1 MFSLYKKFKGLFYS
15 VLFWLCIL
23 SFFSVLNEM
32 VLNVSLPDIANHFNT
47 TPGITN
53 WVNTAYM
60 LTFSIGTAVY
70 GKLSDYINIKKLLII
85 GISLSCLGS
94 LIAFIGH
101 NHFFILIF
109 GRLVQGVGS
118 AAFPSLIMVVVARNI
133 TRKKQG
139 KAFGFIGS
147 IVALGEGLGPS
158 IGGIIAHYIHWSY
171 LLILPMITIVTIPFL
186 IKVMVPGKST
196 KNTLDIVGIVLM
208 SISIICFMLFTTNY
222 NWTFLI
228 LFTIFFVIF
237 IKHISRVS
245 NPFINPKLGKN
256 IPFMLGLFSGGLIF
270 SIVAGF
276 ISMVPYMMKTIY
288 HVNVATIGN
297 SVIFPGTMSVIVFQ
311 FSIVAGFIS
320 MVPYMMK
327 TIYHVNVATIG
338 NSVIFPGTMSVIV
351 FGYFGGFLVDRK
363 GSLFVF
369 ILGSLSISISF
380 LTIAFF
386 VEFSMWLTT
395 FMFIFVM
402 GGLSFTKTVI
412 SKIVSSS
419 LSEEEVASGMS
430 LLNFTSFLS
439 EGTGIAI
446 VGGLLSLQLINRKLV
461 LEFINYSSGVYSN
474 ILVAMAILIILCCL
488 LTIIVFKRSEKQF
501 E

>member
-1 MFSLYKKFKGLFYS
+1 
-15 VLFWLCIL
+15 
-23 SFFSVLNEM
+23 
-32 VLNVSLPDIANHFNT
+32 
-47 TPGITN
+47 
-53 WVNTAYM
+53 
-60 LTFSIGTAVY
+60 
-70 GKLSDYINIKKLLII
+70 
-85 GISLSCLGS
+85 
-94 LIAFIGH
+94 
-101 NHFFILIF
+101 
-109 GRLVQGVGS
+109 
-118 AAFPSLIMVVVARNI
+118 
-133 TRKKQG
+133 
-139 KAFGFIGS
+139 
-147 IVALGEGLGPS
+147 
-158 IGGIIAHYIHWSY
+158 
-171 LLILPMITIVTIPFL
+171 
-186 IKVMVPGKST
+186 
-196 KNTLDIVGIVLM
+196 
-208 SISIICFMLFTTNY
+208 
-222 NWTFLI
+222 
-228 LFTIFFVIF
+228 
-237 IKHISRVS
+237 
-245 NPFINPKLGKN
+245 
-256 IPFMLGLFSGGLIF
+256 
-270 SIVAGF
+270 
-276 ISMVPYMMKTIY
+276 
-288 HVNVATIGN
+288 
-297 SVIFPGTMSVIVFQ
+297 
-311 FSIVAGFIS
+311 
-320 MVPYMMK
+320 
-327 TIYHVNVATIG
+327 
-338 NSVIFPGTMSVIV
+338 

>member
-186 IKVMVPGKST
+186 IKMVPGKST

-256 IPFMLGLFSGGLIF
+256 IPFMLGLFSGGLI
-270 SIVAGF
+270 
-276 ISMVPYMMKTIY
+276 
-288 HVNVATIGN
+288 
-297 SVIFPGTMSVIVFQ
+297 

>member
-1 MFSLYKKFKGLFYS
+1 
-15 VLFWLCIL
+15 
-23 SFFSVLNEM
+23 
-32 VLNVSLPDIANHFNT
+32 
-47 TPGITN
+47 
-53 WVNTAYM
+53 
-60 LTFSIGTAVY
+60 
-70 GKLSDYINIKKLLII
+70 
-85 GISLSCLGS
+85 
-94 LIAFIGH
+94 
-101 NHFFILIF
+101 
-109 GRLVQGVGS
+109 
-118 AAFPSLIMVVVARNI
+118 
-133 TRKKQG
+133 
-139 KAFGFIGS
+139 
-147 IVALGEGLGPS
+147 
-158 IGGIIAHYIHWSY
+158 
-171 LLILPMITIVTIPFL
+171 
-186 IKVMVPGKST
+186 
-196 KNTLDIVGIVLM
+196 
-208 SISIICFMLFTTNY
+208 
-222 NWTFLI
+222 
-228 LFTIFFVIF
+228 
-237 IKHISRVS
+237 
-245 NPFINPKLGKN
+245 
-256 IPFMLGLFSGGLIF
+256 
-270 SIVAGF
+270 
-276 ISMVPYMMKTIY
+276 
-288 HVNVATIGN
+288 
-297 SVIFPGTMSVIVFQ
+297 
-311 FSIVAGFIS
+311 
-320 MVPYMMK
+320 
-327 TIYHVNVATIG
+327 
-338 NSVIFPGTMSVIV
+338 PGTMSVIV

>member
-1 MFSLYKKFKGLFYS
+1 
-15 VLFWLCIL
+15 
-23 SFFSVLNEM
+23 
-32 VLNVSLPDIANHFNT
+32 
-47 TPGITN
+47 
-53 WVNTAYM
+53 
-60 LTFSIGTAVY
+60 
-70 GKLSDYINIKKLLII
+70 
-85 GISLSCLGS
+85 
-94 LIAFIGH
+94 
-101 NHFFILIF
+101 
-109 GRLVQGVGS
+109 
-118 AAFPSLIMVVVARNI
+118 
-133 TRKKQG
+133 
-139 KAFGFIGS
+139 
-147 IVALGEGLGPS
+147 
-158 IGGIIAHYIHWSY
+158 
-171 LLILPMITIVTIPFL
+171 
-186 IKVMVPGKST
+186 
-196 KNTLDIVGIVLM
+196 
-208 SISIICFMLFTTNY
+208 
-222 NWTFLI
+222 
-228 LFTIFFVIF
+228 
-237 IKHISRVS
+237 
-245 NPFINPKLGKN
+245 
-256 IPFMLGLFSGGLIF
+256 
-270 SIVAGF
+270 
-276 ISMVPYMMKTIY
+276 
-288 HVNVATIGN
+288 
-297 SVIFPGTMSVIVFQ
+297 
-311 FSIVAGFIS
+311 
-320 MVPYMMK
+320 
-327 TIYHVNVATIG
+327 
-338 NSVIFPGTMSVIV
+338 GTMSVIV

>member
-1 MFSLYKKFKGLFYS
+1 
-15 VLFWLCIL
+15 
-23 SFFSVLNEM
+23 
-32 VLNVSLPDIANHFNT
+32 
-47 TPGITN
+47 
-53 WVNTAYM
+53 
-60 LTFSIGTAVY
+60 
-70 GKLSDYINIKKLLII
+70 
-85 GISLSCLGS
+85 
-94 LIAFIGH
+94 
-101 NHFFILIF
+101 
-109 GRLVQGVGS
+109 
-118 AAFPSLIMVVVARNI
+118 
-133 TRKKQG
+133 
-139 KAFGFIGS
+139 
-147 IVALGEGLGPS
+147 
-158 IGGIIAHYIHWSY
+158 
-171 LLILPMITIVTIPFL
+171 
-186 IKVMVPGKST
+186 
-196 KNTLDIVGIVLM
+196 
-208 SISIICFMLFTTNY
+208 
-222 NWTFLI
+222 
-228 LFTIFFVIF
+228 
-237 IKHISRVS
+237 
-245 NPFINPKLGKN
+245 
-256 IPFMLGLFSGGLIF
+256 
-270 SIVAGF
+270 
-276 ISMVPYMMKTIY
+276 
-288 HVNVATIGN
+288 
-297 SVIFPGTMSVIVFQ
+297 
-311 FSIVAGFIS
+311 
-320 MVPYMMK
+320 
-327 TIYHVNVATIG
+327 
-338 NSVIFPGTMSVIV
+338 VIV